1 MKNISVIPIILCGG
15 SGTRLWPL
23 SRESYPKQF
32 LNLDNN
38 STNSLLQK
46 TQERILNLENIRN
59 PILVCNE
66 EHRFIVA
73 EQMREINVKPEAII
87 LEPFSRNTAPA
98 ITLACLKALENI
110 DDPILLVLS
119 SDHLIKNE
127 KGFINVLNEGIKFAL
142 EDKLVTFGVIPSSP
156 ETGYGYI
163 KSKVPF
169 DQKRSKASEIEMFI
183 EKPDINKANELI
195 KDKHYTW
202 NSGIFMFK
210 AKKLVSEL
218 EKFSPKI
225 LKSCTDAIEKCTYDL
240 EFVRPNKDLFKS
252 CPSLSFDISVMEK
265 TKSGMVLPLDV
276 KWTDIGNWKALWE
289 SSKKDI
295 EGNFKK
301 GKVITNSSKNCYLRS
316 ENRLIVGI
324 GISNLV
330 IVETNDAVLV
340 ADKDHSQ
347 KVKDIVKTLKE
358 RKIQEGQNHK
368 KIYRPWGHYLS
379 VVEESRWQVKLIQVK
394 PGEKLSLQ
402 MHHHRSE
409 HWIVVNGTAKV
420 ELNKNISIL
429 SENESIYIPLGSK
442 HRLINPGK
450 IPLILIEVQSGSY
463 VGEDDIVRF
472 DDKYGR

>member
-1 MKNISVIPIILCGG
+1 MCI
-15 SGTRLWPL
+15 RD
-23 SRESYPKQF
+23 RSYPKQF
-32 LNLDNN
+32 LNLDSN

-46 TQERILNLENIRN
+46 TQERILNIENIIN

-73 EQMREINVKPEAII
+73 EQMREINVKPLAII
-87 LEPFSRNTAPA
+87 LEPFGRNTAPA
-98 ITLACLKALENI
+98 ITLACLKAIENI
-110 DDPILLVLS
+110 EDPILLVLS

-127 KGFINVLNEGIKFAL
+127 KEFTNVLNEGIKFAL
-142 EDKLVTFGVIPSSP
+142 KDKLVTFGVIPSSP

-169 DQKRSKASEIEMFI
+169 DQKRNKASEIEMFI

-225 LKSCTDAIEKCTYDL
+225 LKSCIDAIEKCTYDL
-240 EFVRPNKDLFKS
+240 DFVRPNKDLFKS
-252 CPSLSFDISVMEK
+252 CPSLSFDIAVMEK

-301 GKVITNSSKNCYLRS
+301 GKIITNASKNCYLRS

-340 ADKDHSQ
+340 
-347 KVKDIVKTLKE
+347 
-358 RKIQEGQNHK
+358 
-368 KIYRPWGHYLS
+368 
-379 VVEESRWQVKLIQVK
+379 
-394 PGEKLSLQ
+394 LSLI
-402 MHHHRSE
+402 H
-409 HWIVVNGTAKV
+409 I
-420 ELNKNISIL
+420 
-429 SENESIYIPLGSK
+429 
-442 HRLINPGK
+442 
-450 IPLILIEVQSGSY
+450 
-463 VGEDDIVRF
+463 
-472 DDKYGR
+472 